1 MEDHAQAADGCRL
14 PPELDDLALIAA
26 IDNEADA
33 DVLAHLHACPH
44 CAARARHFAEFQG
57 QLRKQ
62 FFRMFCPPSE
72 ALIAYHQGRA
82 PRSERASI
90 REHLADCP
98 HCLRELQF
106 IDRLTETTHFGPSPP
121 DPWNILNVTAREAI
135 AGKVRRIFAQ
145 PAPNSAS
152 HMPYEVLRGA
162 NNAVQYAYH
171 AENIQITIGV
181 RQVAQHA
188 DRRVVVGLLEIDD
201 DVFIGDVGPA
211 SASLLYQNKT
221 ICTTELDELG
231 SFVLDDITPGTY
243 RLALHLPDREVI
255 IETLTL

>member
-62 FFRMFCPPSE
+62 FFRMFCPTSE
-72 ALIAYHQGRA
+72 SLIAYHQGRA
-82 PRSERASI
+82 ARSERESI
-90 REHLADCP
+90 REHLAECP
-98 HCLRELQF
+98 HCSRELQF
-106 IDRLTETTHFGPSPP
+106 IDRLTGTTHFGPSPP
-121 DPWNILNVTAREAI
+121 DPWNILNASAREAI
-135 AGKVRRIFAQ
+135 AGTARRIFAQ
-145 PAPNSAS
+145 PAPSTAS
-152 HMPYEVLRGA
+152 HMAYGALRGA
-162 NNAVQYAYH
+162 NSAVQYAYH

-181 RQVAQHA
+181 RQVAQRA
-188 DRRVVVGLLEIDD
+188 DRRVVVGMLEIDD
-201 DVFIGDVGPA
+201 APAADTIPA
-211 SASLLYQNKT
+211 SASLLHQNT
-221 ICTTELDELG
+221 IIRTTELDELG
-231 SFVLDDITPGTY
+231 SFVLDDVTPGTY
-243 RLALHLPDREVI
+243 RLALRLPDREVI